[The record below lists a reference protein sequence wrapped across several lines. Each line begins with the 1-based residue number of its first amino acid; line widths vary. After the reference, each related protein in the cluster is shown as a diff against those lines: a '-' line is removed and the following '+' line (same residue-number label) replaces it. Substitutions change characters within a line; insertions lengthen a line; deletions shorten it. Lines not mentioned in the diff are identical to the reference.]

1 MNMKKSLLFIFTFFS
16 VVIYS
21 QVTLRITSIPGNT
34 PSGATIYLAGSVNG
48 WNPSDNNSI
57 MQPDGLGAYQ
67 LIIPEG
73 TGTVEYKFTRG
84 SWATVEGNANGGFL
98 PNRTFTFTGVP
109 QTLNLTIQSWE
120 DITGGNNSTA
130 TANVQILSPNFYMPQ
145 LDRNRRI
152 WLYLPPDYHTSTK
165 NYPVL
170 YMKDGQNLF
179 DNLTSFSGEWQV
191 DETLNTL
198 FEQGDYGAIVVGID
212 NGSSERLNEYS
223 PWVNNQYGGGQGEEY
238 MQFIAETLKPY
249 IDENFRTRTEPEL
262 NALIG
267 SSMGA
272 LIATY
277 GACEYP
283 NLFRKIGSFSP
294 AYWFAL
300 SDLNTYLST
309 ASNLSDQRIYFV
321 AGQNESSTMVP
332 NITTVRTTMQ
342 NNGLTTSNTFTK
354 IDSYGTHTES
364 YWRGEFGAAYQW
376 LFMDENLSIETISS
390 KKQTIIQTLS
400 GKIWV
405 EGFENNTT
413 FELFAVTGQKITSL
427 QLKNGYN
434 SLPENLANGIYILK
448 SEMIS
453 VKLFKK
459 E

>member
-1 MNMKKSLLFIFTFFS
+1 MKKFLLLFISIFSITF
-16 VVIYS
+16 YG

-34 PSGATIYLAGSVNG
+34 PAGATIYLAGSVNG
-48 WNPSDNNSI
+48 WNPGDSNSI
-57 MQPDGLGAYQ
+57 MQPDGFGAYQ
-67 LIIPEG
+67 LVIPEG
-73 TGTVEYKFTRG
+73 TGTAEYKFTRG
-84 SWATVEGNANGGFL
+84 SWATVEGNASGGFL
-98 PNRTFTFTGVP
+98 PNRTFTFTGSP
-109 QTLNLTIQSWE
+109 QTLTLTIQSWE

-130 TANVQILSPNFYMPQ
+130 ASNVQILSPNFYIPQ

-152 WLYLPPDYHTSTK
+152 WLYLPPDYFTSTK

-198 FEQGDYGAIVVGID
+198 FNQGDYGAIVVGID
-212 NGSSERLNEYS
+212 NGGAERLNEYS
-223 PWVNNQYGGGQGEEY
+223 PWINAQYGGGQGEEY

-249 IDENFRTRTEPEL
+249 IDENFRTRTEPEF

-300 SDLNTYLST
+300 SDLNSYLENAST
-309 ASNLSDQRIYFV
+309 LSNQRVYFV

-332 NITTVRTTMQ
+332 NITTIRTTMQ
-342 NNGLTTSNTFTK
+342 NNGLSTSNTFTK
-354 IDSYGTHTES
+354 IDSYGTHSES

-376 LFMDENLSIETISS
+376 LFMNENLSVDITENKKPTIVQTIS
-390 KKQTIIQTLS
+390 
-400 GKIWV
+400 GKLWLDD
-405 EGFENNTT
+405 FEDVVT
-413 FELFAVTGQKITSL
+413 FDLFALSGQKITTL
-427 QLKNGYN
+427 HLKNGLN
-434 SLPENLANGIYILK
+434 ILPENLATGIYVLK
-448 SEMIS
+448 SEIITI
-453 VKLFKK
+453 KLVIR
-459 E
+459 